1 MKCISYENL
10 VGNGF
15 LTTVK
20 EVRFSRYISYEIFGR
35 NGHFTVEL
43 TFIAGDRFF
52 LLIKKQFLRN
62 FLRNFGRNGICQ
74 NFQPLSNGYIEPIY
88 ISSSNIL
95 SSYISHFLH
104 QFLLKFLFLKIYS
117 SIFLHLFLIR
127 LL

>member
-20 EVRFSRYISYEIFGR
+20 EARFSRYISYEIFGR
-35 NGHFTVEL
+35 NGHLTVEL
-43 TFIAGDRFF
+43 AFIAGDRFF

-62 FLRNFGRNGICQ
+62 FGRKGICQ
-74 NFQPLSNGYIEPIY
+74 NFYPLSNGYIEPIY
-88 ISSSNIL
+88 ISSYIV

-104 QFLLKFLFLKIYS
+104 QFLLEFLFFKIYS
-117 SIFLHLFLIR
+117 LNFLHLFLIR

>member
-62 FLRNFGRNGICQ
+62 FLRNFGRKGICQ

-88 ISSSNIL
+88 ISSSNI
-95 SSYISHFLH
+95 FLH
-104 QFLLKFLFLKIYS
+104 IYFTFFINSFLNFCSSKFILQFFYIY
-117 SIFLHLFLIR
+117 F
-127 LL
+127 